1 MHYFKFCINVKE
13 TLYAYSEI
21 PLLKN
26 LFHIEA
32 IQLIGNANQL
42 AGFYMEQGLTKICFW
57 NDCSLKKASFVEQY
71 QLNYLPQ
78 VCFWKNDLL
87 FVVKSTWKSAN

>member
-21 PLLKN
+21 KKKKN

-42 AGFYMEQGLTKICFW
+42 AGFYMEQGLTKICF
-57 NDCSLKKASFVEQY
+57 
-71 QLNYLPQ
+71 
-78 VCFWKNDLL
+78 
-87 FVVKSTWKSAN
+87 

>member
-13 TLYAYSEI
+13 TLYVYSEI

-42 AGFYMEQGLTKICFW
+42 TGFYMEQGLTEICF
-57 NDCSLKKASFVEQY
+57 
-71 QLNYLPQ
+71 
-78 VCFWKNDLL
+78 
-87 FVVKSTWKSAN
+87 